1 MAAITPAKRSLVKFL
16 KVDPET
22 FPLLTV
28 LSMTTF
34 GLGYWSAQKLNWFND
49 DENVRVAQ
57 EPWAKD
63 TPSNAAYKY
72 KYYEHGNPKGKLMVR
87 KCAICCITGKSN
99 TNHSYYRMH
108 PMPWLNSIQE
118 SRYPRVKFQN
128 KCWHSPN

>member
-72 KYYEHGNPKGKLMVR
+72 KYYEHGNPKGKLMDAPNAMVEFD
-87 KCAICCITGKSN
+87 TGVSVPKSQIPKQ
-99 TNHSYYRMH
+99 M
-108 PMPWLNSIQE
+108 LA
-118 SRYPRVKFQN
+118 
-128 KCWHSPN
+128 